1 VGGCYL
7 SLHRPDVLIIA
18 LRPQTDHKIPGS
30 PGEHKA
36 LQLELKLIADVG
48 LVGFPNVRTNWL
60 HNKDWLVWCI
70 VLIVARRP
78 ARALCCGRSQMQD
91 LR

>member
-60 HNKDWLVWCI
+60 HNKDWCGASSSSL
-70 VLIVARRP
+70 
-78 ARALCCGRSQMQD
+78 RAGRQELSAAGA
-91 LR
+91 LKCKT